1 MNTLL
6 NLMVAVSLET
16 LAFGGQIVIIGMA
29 TVFAVLTILLFALK
43 LFEMI
48 FSGSTHQKNS
58 DAAPAEPVPT
68 PVYAADNAEEIVA
81 VIAAAIAAAEAEAP
95 TLKFKVVSFRRK

>member
-6 NLMVAVSLET
+6 NLIAAVSVET
-16 LAFGGQIVIIGMA
+16 LGFGGQIVVIGIA

-43 LFEMI
+43 LFEII
-48 FSGSTHQKNS
+48 FSGSSQKKS
-58 DAAPAEPVPT
+58 DAAPKEAAPA
-68 PVYAADNAEEIVA
+68 PVYAADDAEEIVA